1 MEKLRKFTV
10 RFGIITL
17 VSLLLSCISTVLM
30 LVLTDAFKSS
40 IKVYYHFVLS
50 LFDGSFK
57 ANSDILSYVSL
68 SVLFLFAVL
77 SLLWLILLLIKKK
90 WLVFLY
96 FILALLTGGLFS
108 YALFLFADVTVL
120 NQSHF
125 YFKDAVALAG
135 NKELTPLLLA
145 VITLFLISIT
155 VCFVITFEILS
166 IVYAYKQKKEVED
179 EVKVVNDEPTEL
191 KPVVEE
197 ENIFKTEVSEEVK
210 PQEANE
216 STKERAKKEERILL
230 VKPRQTKSVQEE
242 KETVSSSTSSSVNK
256 EEDKEVKTIKKASSS
271 KSGKVY
277 HVSHH
282 PTENKWQVKLAKGEK
297 ALKLFDT
304 QLEAIQYAKEVS
316 KSQGGSIRLHS
327 VNGRIRKI

>member
-17 VSLLLSCISTVLM
+17 VSLLLSCISALLM

-50 LFDGSFK
+50 LFNGSFK

-68 SVLFLFAVL
+68 FVLFLFAVL
-77 SLLWLILLLIKKK
+77 SLLWLVLLLIKKK

-120 NQSHF
+120 NQSYF
-125 YFKDAVALAG
+125 YFKDAVALAN
-135 NKELTPLLLA
+135 NKELAPILLA

-166 IVYAYKQKKEVED
+166 IVYVYKQKKEVED
-179 EVKVVNDEPTEL
+179 EVKVVNDEPTDL

-197 ENIFKTEVSEEVK
+197 ENILKTEVSEEVK
-210 PQEANE
+210 PQEASE
-216 STKERAKKEERILL
+216 PTKERAKKEERILL

-256 EEDKEVKTIKKASSS
+256 EEDKEVKTIKKASNS